1 MRVTKYRLTLHD
13 HLYYAT
19 REIGRLYETEAVI
32 HNWALTYALGLV
44 EEGLRRAGKEGKPSF
59 SPDSQPHYREELR
72 PVNGL
77 GVYVTPARPVQVDFV
92 LHTFKLAN
100 NRHHVVMSNQ
110 QLKAMGVKIVNKPSY
125 GRAKEIAVG
134 SIFEFYVMGLP
145 PRPLPRWVRL
155 GLWMSKAAV
164 EPVETWDVEPQRGD
178 FACTHPLNPLDLPV
192 LPKLYD
198 LIVMPPVSLVRQAR
212 LHGNFIELTQG
223 RWREQLPL
231 GMGYFANESKLT

>member
-1 MRVTKYRLTLHD
+1 MRVTQYRLTLHD

-44 EEGLRRAGKEGKPSF
+44 DEGLRRMGREGKPYF
-59 SPDSQPHYREELR
+59 SPDSSPRYPEELR
-72 PVNGL
+72 PVNDL

-110 QLKAMGVKIVNKPSY
+110 QLRDMGVKIVNKPSY
-125 GRAKEIAVG
+125 GRAKEVAVG
-134 SIFEFYVMGLP
+134 SIFEFYVMGTP
-145 PRPLPRWVRL
+145 TRPLPRWIRL

-164 EPVETWDVEPQRGD
+164 EPVETWEVEPQLGD
-178 FACTHPLNPLDLPV
+178 FICTHPLNPLDLPV
-192 LPKLYD
+192 PPRIYD

-212 LHGNFIELTQG
+212 LEGKFVQLTRG
-223 RWREQLPL
+223 RWSERLPID
-231 GMGYFANESKLT
+231 MGYFAGAEEA